1 MGWSVWLS
9 GEVISVGIYVCV
21 SPCCM
26 SYVMFG
32 CIYVYMWGYVRVGI
46 YFKTHWRRTDEV
58 YCTLLVRRRC
68 DLELEVELQDMREEG
83 KVGL

>member
-1 MGWSVWLS
+1 MFVCLLVVCLMLCSV
-9 GEVISVGIYVCV
+9 
-21 SPCCM
+21 
-26 SYVMFG
+26 
-32 CIYVYMWGYVRVGI
+32 VYMWGYVRVGI

-83 KVGL
+83 NVGL